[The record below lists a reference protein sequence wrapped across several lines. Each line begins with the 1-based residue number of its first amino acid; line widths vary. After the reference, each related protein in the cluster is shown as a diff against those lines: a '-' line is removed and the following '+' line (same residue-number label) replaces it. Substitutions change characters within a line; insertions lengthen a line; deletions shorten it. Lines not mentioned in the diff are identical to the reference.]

1 MIKHLYFIT
10 IVIFLALFSC
20 SINGKTPEVLNLTI
34 KDGEYIQNIDEF
46 NSITINFNVPMNR
59 YITETGISIDGYYGD
74 IHFAWANNGKTC
86 VLNLSEVFEP
96 GKSYTLKVDKSC
108 ESENGIDL
116 GREVRVK
123 FYTYSGT
130 DNFTVLSTS
139 PSDGSTRIDSNISEI
154 TVDFSLPIKESSI
167 YDKINISP
175 DIRYYYSYSQDYR
188 SLFISPAESLE
199 KNTVYQVTV
208 KKGFLSQTG
217 KVLEKE
223 CSFSFSTVYST
234 EDFNLS
240 EVVMVDKGL
249 GPSDPHID
257 INTDYLAETGGID
270 KDMELILIFSSDY
283 YLTELED
290 HFTIEPYI
298 GYKLTKENGYT
309 RVIFDAD
316 MKSEEKYTVF
326 IDDGFKD
333 INGIPLNRDYKFLL
347 VIDGDRSKNLKV
359 LSIYI
364 KDPNGINDT
373 LIFKDGAYFQNEAM
387 LYQTK
392 VDHQEVQFEIDF
404 SSPINV
410 YQALDKIAL
419 NFMFGNA
426 EATSGEMVDYS
437 WSETN
442 NVLLVTF
449 SIPIINSSEDA
460 YYKFVVNGGD
470 EGILDT
476 DDNPLAE
483 DISVYTIY
491 NTN

>member
-1 MIKHLYFIT
+1 M
-10 IVIFLALFSC
+10 
-20 SINGKTPEVLNLTI
+20 LNLTI
-34 KDGEYIQNIDEF
+34 KDGEYIQDIDEL

-59 YITETGISIDGYYGD
+59 YITESGISIDGYYGG
-74 IHFAWANNGKTC
+74 IHFEWANSGKTC
-86 VLNLSEVFEP
+86 VLNLSETFEQ
-96 GKSYTLKVDKSC
+96 GKSYTLKIDKSC
-108 ESENGIDL
+108 ESEDGIDL

-130 DNFTVLSTS
+130 NNFTVLSTS
-139 PSDGSTRIDSNISEI
+139 PSDGSTGVDSNISKI
-154 TVDFSLPIKESSI
+154 TVDFSLPIKKSSI
-167 YDKINISP
+167 YDKIDISP
-175 DIRYYYSYSQDYR
+175 DIRYYYSYSQDYK
-188 SLFISPAESLE
+188 SLYISPAESLE

-223 CSFSFSTVYST
+223 YSFSFSTVYST

-240 EVVMVDKGL
+240 EAIMVDKGL
-249 GPSDPHID
+249 GPSDPHINVN
-257 INTDYLAETGGID
+257 IGYLAETGGID
-270 KDMELILIFSSDY
+270 KDMELILIFTSDY
-283 YLTELED
+283 YITELEN
-290 HFTIEPYI
+290 HLTIEPYI
-298 GYKLTKENGYT
+298 GYRLIKENGYT
-309 RVIFDAD
+309 RVTFDEE

-326 IDDGFKD
+326 VDDGFKD

-359 LSIYI
+359 TRVYI

-373 LIFKDGAYFQNEAM
+373 IIYNDGVYSQNEDM

-404 SSPINV
+404 SSHIKV

-426 EATSGEMVDYS
+426 EATSGEMIDYS
-437 WSETN
+437 WSDVN
-442 NVLLVTF
+442 NILLVTF
-449 SIPIINSSEDA
+449 SIPIISPGEDA
-460 YYKFVVNGGD
+460 YYKFVVDGGD

-476 DDNPLAE
+476 NDNPMAE

-491 NTN
+491 STN